1 MSADAHRHA
10 LLTGFPTTPLARGV
24 LSRLLHDDRALHV
37 DCVVLPSALEH
48 AEAAVAALEP
58 HARDRVT
65 LLPGDAAA
73 IDLGL
78 SGREWTA
85 LAERVQLVHG
95 CAAVSYSWADRELA
109 ERVNIGSAQ
118 ELLELA
124 DAAPRLER
132 VVYWSTTRVSGSR
145 RGYVREDELRDDF
158 GFRGPVEESRMRAE
172 AVVREGMQRHDIVIL
187 RPSHIVDV
195 LPGAGPERLDG
206 PYLLAQIMLDAPM
219 DIPLP
224 VPGGGDTPI
233 HVVPLDYVLDAGMAI
248 AAHPDAAGRTFHL
261 VDGRPVTVRRALE
274 LVATS
279 CARPA
284 PRIAVPTRWAAKL
297 VRNTGLERLANVP
310 RAFLEEISTEV
321 IYDDTNTRELL
332 SGTEIECPPFETY
345 VDAIVGRVRRQRTAE
360 REALED
366 QRAKAHSTV

>member
-1 MSADAHRHA
+1 MDDPYAVLGIPATA
-10 LLTGFPTTPLARGV
+10 TLA
-24 LSRLLHDDRALHV
+24 
-37 DCVVLPSALEH
+37 
-48 AEAAVAALEP
+48 
-58 HARDRVT
+58 
-65 LLPGDAAA
+65 
-73 IDLGL
+73 
-78 SGREWTA
+78 
-85 LAERVQLVHG
+85 Q
-95 CAAVSYSWADRELA
+95 
-109 ERVNIGSAQ
+109 
-118 ELLELA
+118 
-124 DAAPRLER
+124 
-132 VVYWSTTRVSGSR
+132 
-145 RGYVREDELRDDF
+145 
-158 GFRGPVEESRMRAE
+158 AE
-172 AVVREGMQRHDIVIL
+172 AVVQANGQPAPPPAIDVELPTTAGAVVFEAPGVRLVQAEALELL
-187 RPSHIVDV
+187 RS
-195 LPGAGPERLDG
+195 LPDASVETVFFDG
-206 PYLLAQIMLDAPM
+206 PYLLAQIMLGAPM